1 MEQHIALITDSGC
14 DLPDAMLT
22 QYTIMLV
29 PLYVIW
35 GQQALRDRIDITP
48 QAFYDRLV
56 TDPVHPTT
64 SQPQVN
70 DFVQAFQQAQ
80 SDGATEVV
88 VITISSGMSSTHDS
102 AQQAARLVDLPVHVI
117 DSKANSLSQ
126 GWMVLAAAHAR
137 AAGGSAQDMIAAAEH
152 VRQNLVT
159 RLYVDTLVYLHRGG
173 RIGRAAMWMG
183 TVLDLKPLLWV
194 DHTTGKIEPRDRAR
208 SRAKA
213 LDKMIDDFFAQLD
226 TSKPLHVG
234 VLHGNVPEEG
244 AALADRI
251 RREYDPHELIVSMTS
266 PVMGVHTGPGAMA
279 LCGYAAARS

>member
-22 QYTIMLV
+22 QYNIMLV